1 MRHRRTRKRRV
12 AIVLSVVFIALC
24 LLLVSSIIAFKAT
37 TPEPEYAYRAA
48 DEQEDFVDANFERQ
62 GKWYGLCAK
71 NSIHSVDDFR
81 RTVSNDP
88 VLKAHYGDFQWENAK
103 MGRLDEA
110 TLAYVHFRKDD
121 RIFLT
126 KKPIRLPPGDEYITD
141 GYTRV
146 RTFCCNNYTIVPP
159 FNESSDLLAELSG
172 GPSLYDPPGLLV
184 GPSAIPPAEQSP
196 EHVSPLSSH
205 GMQLAWAPPL
215 GENGFPWSDDAPFF
229 ASTAKEDGAGEPAIA
244 TQPEETP
251 FSTSPPQEYGYG
263 GTTTLPQSYPTP
275 TSIIPDDGGG
285 GNDGGGEE
293 PKPIPEAATILLVG
307 VGVAAS
313 FIVFFIGKYYTRRCK
328 TPGHRT

>member
-1 MRHRRTRKRRV
+1 
-12 AIVLSVVFIALC
+12 L
-24 LLLVSSIIAFKAT
+24 
-37 TPEPEYAYRAA
+37 

-88 VLKAHYGDFQWENAK
+88 VLKAHYADFQWENAK

-126 KKPIRLPPGDEYITD
+126 KKPIRLPPGDKYITD

-159 FNESSDLLAELSG
+159 FAESPDLLAELSG
-172 GPSLYDPPGLLV
+172 DPSLYDPPVLLA
-184 GPSAIPPAEQSP
+184 GPSAIPPAEQFP
-196 EHVSPLSSH
+196 EQMSPLSPY
-205 GMQLAWAPPL
+205 GMQLAWAPPRE
-215 GENGFPWSDDAPFF
+215 ENVLPRPIDAPLF
-229 ASTAKEDGAGEPAIA
+229 ASTAKEDGSGEMTIA

-251 FSTSPPQEYGYG
+251 SSPSLPQEYGYG
-263 GTTTLPQSYPTP
+263 GTTTFPQSYTTP

-285 GNDGGGEE
+285 GNDGGGGE

-313 FIVFFIGKYYTRRCK
+313 FIVFFTGKYYTRRSK
-328 TPGHRT
+328 IPGNRT